1 MLTTIKLYAQ
11 NLQKKRKEKTRGI
24 EGCMCD
30 GRGPAFEDMMIDII
44 TVIISTKKI
53 KNELKIPPN

>member
-1 MLTTIKLYAQ
+1 
-11 NLQKKRKEKTRGI
+11 
-24 EGCMCD
+24 MCD

-44 TVIISTKKI
+44 TVIKSTKKI